1 MYQTVGHQAI
11 ELYAD
16 AMELPLYR
24 RTIQGSSLDTSR
36 NYSETEGDEVEDL
49 YQLLYLVKVGFISRR
64 IYGFFFP
71 LCLSLFSLHTFPQA
85 RPLSALHVRRRCSH
99 SSQ

>member
-1 MYQTVGHQAI
+1 ELLHCICILFHSCSFRLHFDNTFPHAIDELDSYMYQTVGHQAI

-24 RTIQGSSLDTSR
+24 RTIHGSSLDTSR

-49 YQLLYLVKVGFISRR
+49 YQLLYLVKAPIS
-64 IYGFFFP
+64 
-71 LCLSLFSLHTFPQA
+71 
-85 RPLSALHVRRRCSH
+85 SH
-99 SSQ
+99 